1 MTNLNCSGKASLTIN
16 SVVANNHDLQK
27 ITENF
32 PALFASQGVSGHQGR
47 KNSRKAALDKQDVSK
62 KPKTSKARN
71 GNFVKN
77 MNNLKHRK
85 HEKIAK
91 GSWAASRAYTCNGTS
106 LGDTCL
112 TNLLN
117 SMKFERDKIRTFTNQ
132 KKRAESFKT
141 LIGNKG
147 GKNDQFGN
155 TTTYLLM
162 ALGGNM
168 TNFNCSGKPSLT
180 TEAAATYT

>member
-27 ITENF
+27 NTENF
-32 PALFASQGVSGHQGR
+32 PALFASQGVSGQHGR
-47 KNSRKAALDKQDVSK
+47 KNSRKVFDKHAKQ
-62 KPKTSKARN
+62 PK
-71 GNFVKN
+71 
-77 MNNLKHRK
+77 K